1 MGKPFASSLFEDLD
15 VMVSQIGNE
24 MEDKNVKFSM
34 KWKGQYSR
42 IVFFAKITQLF
53 IPLYL
58 TTPSKMLLI
67 PIWNTCALLWFSLTI
82 DENTDNC

>member
-24 MEDKNVKFSM
+24 MEDKNVKFSL

-67 PIWNTCALLWFSLTI
+67 PIWNTCALLWFSSTI
-82 DENTDNC
+82 DENTDTS